1 MVLQKNGLPL
11 YYQVENYMRDKI
23 VKGEWPGGTQIPT
36 EVQLMELFGVS
47 RATLRQAISD
57 LCNDGFLNRVQ
68 GKGTFVT
75 ENSGYGNDPTEIWE
89 HNLPGTSHRIL
100 SCVEKDGLT
109 KKSALLKMDASET
122 FTVFSYL
129 HCVKARNDEPYNLC
143 VSYFPKSRF
152 PQIEKHLFADTVYAT
167 LRDIYYVTI
176 AYAESE
182 FHIVNLS
189 KEKADYL
196 GVKTNS
202 PCIRIE
208 KVYYDR
214 LNQPIFCTYMYAHP
228 ANSTLRIRTE
238 FH

>member
-1 MVLQKNGLPL
+1 
-11 YYQVENYMRDKI
+11 MRDKI

-214 LNQPIFCTYMYAHP
+214 LNQPIFYTDMYAHP

>member
-1 MVLQKNGLPL
+1 MNTVSAKIMLMNGDLDEKLAYL
-11 YYQVENYMRDKI
+11 YACPIEKAALHRERLINAIEKF
-23 VKGEWPGGTQIPT
+23 E
-36 EVQLMELFGVS
+36 ELFGVS

-167 LRDIYYVTI
+167 FRDIYYVTI

-214 LNQPIFCTYMYAHP
+214 LNHA
-228 ANSTLRIRTE
+228 
-238 FH
+238 

>member
-1 MVLQKNGLPL
+1 
-11 YYQVENYMRDKI
+11 MRDKI

-75 ENSGYGNDPTEIWE
+75 ENSGYGNDPTDIWE
-89 HNLPGTSHRIL
+89 HNLPDTFHEIV
-100 SCVEKDGLT
+100 SCVEKKRAD
-109 KKSALLKMDASET
+109 KKSALLQTDTSEV

-129 HCVKARNDEPYNLC
+129 HRVKTRNNEPYNLC

-152 PQIEKHLFADTVYAT
+152 SRIEEHLFEDTVYAI
-167 LRDIYYVTI
+167 LRDIYHVTI
-176 AYAESE
+176 SYAESE

-196 GVKTNS
+196 GVKLNT

-214 LNQPIFCTYMYAHP
+214 LNQPIFCTDMYANP
-228 ANSTLRIRTE
+228 ANGTLRIRTE

>member
-122 FTVFSYL
+122 FTVFSY
-129 HCVKARNDEPYNLC
+129 
-143 VSYFPKSRF
+143 
-152 PQIEKHLFADTVYAT
+152 AT

-214 LNQPIFCTYMYAHP
+214 LNQPIFCTDMYAHP